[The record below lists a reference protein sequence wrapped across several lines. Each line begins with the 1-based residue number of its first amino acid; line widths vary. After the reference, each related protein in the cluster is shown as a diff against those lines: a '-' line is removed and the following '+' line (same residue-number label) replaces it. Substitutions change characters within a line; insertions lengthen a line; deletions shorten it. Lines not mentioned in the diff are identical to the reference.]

1 MSGEP
6 DSGTSPILRSMKKKM
21 EMEPPA
27 TLNNDDNECD
37 NNHVTGSSNNFDSSE
52 ANVIDSGGTPSI
64 TVSVNSVGGSVG
76 VIVPV
81 GVTGGDIS
89 IGADGSSIIKLRCD
103 RCDIFET
110 QSRTL
115 MIAHTAQCSGSGGGG
130 GVVSDATSQQPI
142 PDGGIADMK
151 IEMPTVPSTVTNNNT
166 DASKR
171 KCFECD
177 VCNMKF
183 SNGANM
189 RRHKMRHTGVK
200 PYECRV
206 CQKR

>member
-6 DSGTSPILRSMKKKM
+6 DSGTSPIKISSMKKKM
-21 EMEPPA
+21 EMEPPS

-37 NNHVTGSSNNFDSSE
+37 NNHVTGSSNFDSSE
-52 ANVIDSGGTPSI
+52 ANVIDSA
-64 TVSVNSVGGSVG
+64 SVTSGNVGGSI
-76 VIVPV
+76 IVAS
-81 GVTGGDIS
+81 TGSSSDNS
-89 IGADGSSIIKLRCD
+89 GADGSILKLRCD

-110 QSRTL
+110 QSRTI
-115 MIAHTAQCSGSGGGG
+115 MIAHTAQC
-130 GVVSDATSQQPI
+130 DATSGGQQQNHTN
-142 PDGGIADMK
+142 PDGGVADLK
-151 IEMPTVPSTVTNNNT
+151 IEPPTTVPAATVTNNNT

>member
-6 DSGTSPILRSMKKKM
+6 DSGTRPILRPMKKKM
-21 EMEPPA
+21 DMEPPSK
-27 TLNNDDNECD
+27 LNNDDNECD

-52 ANVIDSGGTPSI
+52 ASGIDSGTGSSGTI
-64 TVSVNSVGGSVG
+64 G
-76 VIVPV
+76 VIVPI
-81 GVTGGDIS
+81 GGAAGISDIS
-89 IGADGSSIIKLRCD
+89 GGIDGSSIIKLRCD
-103 RCDIFET
+103 RCDTFET

-115 MIAHTAQCSGSGGGG
+115 MIAHTAQCG
-130 GVVSDATSQQPI
+130 DATSQQNQSNQP
-142 PDGGIADMK
+142 PDGGIADLK
-151 IEMPTVPSTVTNNNT
+151 SETPTVPAATNNNT